1 MRNWRRRRRADAE
14 LDEEVRGYVEL
25 LAEEK
30 IKHGMNTMDARREAK
45 MELGGVE
52 QVKEEVREVRAGRFV
67 ETLWQDLR
75 YGARMLRKNPGFTIV
90 AVLTLALGIGA
101 NTAIFSVIDGVL
113 LSPLPYKNPQ
123 QLVAMNHNDSL
134 MNVIDIQRETRAFSE
149 GGGINVMAMDYTGG
163 IEPVQVHVGLVD
175 AGFLETLGIPP
186 MLGHI
191 FSPDEDVQGGPRV
204 AVVSHRFWENYLGS
218 DSRSVGRTIP

>member
-1 MRNWRRRRRADAE
+1 MWLRNAVRNFWRKQRADE
-14 LDEEVRGYVEL
+14 LLDEEVRGYAEL
-25 LAEEK
+25 LAAEK
-30 IKHGMNTMDARREAK
+30 IKEGMQPRYALREAK

-52 QVKEEVREVRAGRFV
+52 QVKEQTREVRAGRFL

-113 LSPLPYKNPQ
+113 LSPLPYQNPQ

-134 MNVIDIQRETRAFSE
+134 MNVIDIQRETRAFSD
-149 GGGINVMAMDYTGG
+149 GGGINVTPMDYTGG
-163 IEPVQVHVGLVD
+163 TEPVQVHVGLID
-175 AGFLETLGIPP
+175 AGFLETLGVSP
-186 MLGHI
+186 MLGRI
-191 FSPDEDVQGGPRV
+191 MSREEDVQG
-204 AVVSHRFWENYLGS
+204 
-218 DSRSVGRTIP
+218 